1 MAQCQSIL
9 RYFSTINKGKNGE
22 TLYPKDD
29 RLDFA
34 FEIDAL
40 GEASDDFS
48 VTSTLSL
55 ISKATEQKTG
65 EFLRVHWPNYLQTLE
80 KQLTKNQVYS
90 KLHLVGM
97 NMSLADIV
105 IGAHMLKLVFN
116 KSSPKKN
123 ELLTTLKQYP
133 MTYNWATETI
143 NGTFFGWMQTQP
155 PSPL

>member
-1 MAQCQSIL
+1 M

-55 ISKATEQKTG
+55 NSKATEQKTG
-65 EFLRVHWPNYLQTLE
+65 EFLRVHWPNYL
-80 KQLTKNQVYS
+80 
-90 KLHLVGM
+90 
-97 NMSLADIV
+97 
-105 IGAHMLKLVFN
+105 
-116 KSSPKKN
+116 
-123 ELLTTLKQYP
+123 
-133 MTYNWATETI
+133 
-143 NGTFFGWMQTQP
+143 
-155 PSPL
+155 